1 MEGLLWLASCSI
13 AAGIVLLGIGI
24 QRVMDRCRWS
34 LRGTSKLS
42 RSDPAVDQHRG
53 SVFCLCVMLSLALM
67 LLSSVCFP
75 SPVPTL
81 PQERWQQA
89 TDHAAEEEEI
99 QEPHHPG
106 LQDPGSG
113 NH

>member
-1 MEGLLWLASCSI
+1 MAFEGHLKA
-13 AAGIVLLGIGI
+13 
-24 QRVMDRCRWS
+24 QQ
-34 LRGTSKLS
+34 
-42 RSDPAVDQHRG
+42 SDPAVHQHGGR
-53 SVFCLCVMLSLALM
+53 VLYLCVMLSLALM
-67 LLSSVCFP
+67 LPSSVCFP

-89 TDHAAEEEEI
+89 TDHAAEAEEI

-113 NH
+113 HH